1 MGEKLENEQDVVLL
15 TYEAKVAK
23 LYIRASPATIC
34 ILANHKA
41 SFYILPTTFSIK
53 RFIFSHSLS
62 SLNIIFEVFLFYF
75 IVFLNRCFIISPPLW
90 IPPSHSRGLA
100 FAERLSL

>member
-15 TYEAKVAK
+15 TYEAKGAK

-41 SFYILPTTFSIK
+41 SFYILPTTFSI
-53 RFIFSHSLS
+53 
-62 SLNIIFEVFLFYF
+62 
-75 IVFLNRCFIISPPLW
+75 
-90 IPPSHSRGLA
+90 
-100 FAERLSL
+100 

>member
-15 TYEAKVAK
+15 TYEAKGAK

-53 RFIFSHSLS
+53 RFFFSHSLS
-62 SLNIIFEVFLFYF
+62 YLNIIFQCFYFLFYF
-75 IVFLNRCFIISPPLW
+75 ILLFS
-90 IPPSHSRGLA
+90 
-100 FAERLSL
+100 